1 MPFGESTDR
10 NFVGMVQMKL
20 NSERAVFVVKST
32 KASSNKEILLDN
44 LEVGLL
50 LKIGDIS

>member
-32 KASSNKEILLDN
+32 KASSNKEIGQVDEALD
-44 LEVGLL
+44 
-50 LKIGDIS
+50 SR